1 MKKLIL
7 IAALLTPLSA
17 SAKSPKEVGRL
28 FADVVACT
36 LSGEYTEG
44 QKVAIDLAIIEKYKV
59 VHKGEWWKGQME
71 KGKHKEFAR
80 LEGLGEFEKKLM
92 CGIIKD
98 EWL

>member
-17 SAKSPKEVGRL
+17 NAKSPKEVGRL

-36 LSGEYTEG
+36 ISGEYTKG
-44 QKVAIDLAIIEKYKV
+44 QKAEIDIAIIQEYNIV
-59 VHKGEWWKGQME
+59 QKGEWWKGQME

-92 CGIIKD
+92 CAVIKG